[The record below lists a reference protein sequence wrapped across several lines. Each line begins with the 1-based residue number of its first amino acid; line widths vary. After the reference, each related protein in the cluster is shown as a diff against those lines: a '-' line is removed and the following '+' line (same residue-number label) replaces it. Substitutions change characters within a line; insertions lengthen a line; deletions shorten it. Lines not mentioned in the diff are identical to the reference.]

1 MAEAAEELKT
11 KVRIDELRQRFELEG
26 YEEHPELWRTLQDLR
41 QKVLEQEAFLKES
54 LMDVVNLSRPLPG
67 EDRDAFAIRLTRE
80 VNEYAKSHRLD
91 QRDLGKNTDIKDDY
105 TAAVKGFL
113 ESFALTRGRCP
124 GHDVGC
130 QCNPDDLGYVDE
142 EIRRTEEEMED
153 LYFHARGL
161 LSAIKLA
168 IVAVRNVMGFHA
180 SLELESTCKRC
191 FYIFESPR
199 TLWPCGHTFCQ
210 QCLPFMFT
218 EQGELICEECGSLC
232 EVGYT
237 PNLALELVASYQA
250 MQHTDYDDDDDDD
263 DDGDGEIGCVVQ
275 RRGIEEV
282 LTAMLKDLMST
293 QTTMA
298 NAPRK
303 TAGKAAPHPLELV
316 M

>member
-113 ESFALTRGRCP
+113 ESFALTRGRRP

-142 EIRRTEEEMED
+142 EVRRTERKWRTFTFM
-153 LYFHARGL
+153 RVGC
-161 LSAIKLA
+161 SA
-168 IVAVRNVMGFHA
+168 
-180 SLELESTCKRC
+180 
-191 FYIFESPR
+191 P
-199 TLWPCGHTFCQ
+199 
-210 QCLPFMFT
+210 
-218 EQGELICEECGSLC
+218 
-232 EVGYT
+232 
-237 PNLALELVASYQA
+237 
-250 MQHTDYDDDDDDD
+250 
-263 DDGDGEIGCVVQ
+263 
-275 RRGIEEV
+275 
-282 LTAMLKDLMST
+282 
-293 QTTMA
+293 
-298 NAPRK
+298 
-303 TAGKAAPHPLELV
+303 
-316 M
+316 